1 MKFVYGCI
9 LTGLRHIYSF
19 VTNEKLDRG
28 SRIVKR
34 IEVKGAYVF
43 LKLLPAQSGGRD
55 KYVRATNRNG

>member
-1 MKFVYGCI
+1 MSSDFI
-9 LTGLRHIYSF
+9 RHINF
-19 VTNEKLDRG
+19 VTNEKLDR

-34 IEVKGAYVF
+34 LEVKGAYVF